1 MKLPNFSVY
10 PPASP
15 AGGPSKKFIFACLVG
30 FIIIIAGFL
39 IFTPAKKQ
47 KTAKQELQINKP
59 VISQEVAKDSDNDGL
74 PNWEEALW
82 GTDPANPDTDKD
94 GTSDGVEIKEGR
106 NPLLAGNGKTDKIVS
121 PQSEKADATQ
131 ILKLP
136 STLTEALGQE
146 FFSEYMRLKQESNG
160 ELSEYDKT
168 ELVNSMMSGL
178 NNFQNKISDYLK
190 SDIKIASLDDEKTI
204 KEYGNNLALI
214 IKKYFDPLPETE
226 MTIFAKALK
235 ESEGGSKESNL
246 TNLEPIANAY
256 RNTAKEIVALPTPAS
271 FADSHLKLAN
281 YFNNIA
287 KEINELQDFSKD
299 PAQTMLAFKQY
310 QADAKEAYLILLSL
324 NAYFADKKVVFE
336 SGEPAKLF
344 KIYVAAAIAAQT
356 NE

>member
-1 MKLPNFSVY
+1 MS
-10 PPASP
+10 
-15 AGGPSKKFIFACLVG
+15 GGFMIFKNLE
-30 FIIIIAGFL
+30 
-39 IFTPAKKQ
+39 KQ
-47 KTAKQELQINKP
+47 KKPPIQRQLLVSEP
-59 VISQEVAKDSDNDGL
+59 VIAEEITKDKDDNGLKDWEKALHLVAGVKNPENAEETAASQSSLTNVLSRSFFSNYLTLKQSFDKTLDEASQQKLIDSFLADFESSDNL
-74 PNWEEALW
+74 PLPKYA
-82 GTDPANPDTDKD
+82 
-94 GTSDGVEIKEGR
+94 EI
-106 NPLLAGNGKTDKIVS
+106 
-121 PQSEKADATQ
+121 
-131 ILKLP
+131 
-136 STLTEALGQE
+136 
-146 FFSEYMRLKQESNG
+146 
-160 ELSEYDKT
+160 
-168 ELVNSMMSGL
+168 
-178 NNFQNKISDYLK
+178 
-190 SDIKIASLDDEKTI
+190 DIKISPNDGENSIRD
-204 KEYGNNLALI
+204 YGNNLALI

-336 SGEPAKLF
+336 SGEPAKFF